1 MEMLTPDTLL
11 WFGWRYMVLRTSSKV
26 PQRVMREH
34 QALTEWGAVGTHMW
48 LVECQKANH
57 TGNCWVLFV
66 QVKDTPIPC
75 LSQPNSGYTP
85 NITAHSGYV
94 YNVKKKCF
102 GHLMQRANSLKKT
115 LLLGKIEGNGRMGWQ
130 RMRWLDSTTDSTDMN
145 LNKLQETLKD
155 RGAWCAAVHGVAK
168 GQTRLSD

>member
-1 MEMLTPDTLL
+1 MLSPATLL

-48 LVECQKANH
+48 LVECQKVNH
-57 TGNCWVLFV
+57 TGNRWVLFL

-94 YNVKKKCF
+94 YNVKKKM
-102 GHLMQRANSLKKT
+102 LWSPDAKSQLIEKDPAI
-115 LLLGKIEGNGRMGWQ
+115 GK
-130 RMRWLDSTTDSTDMN
+130 D
-145 LNKLQETLKD
+145 
-155 RGAWCAAVHGVAK
+155 
-168 GQTRLSD
+168 